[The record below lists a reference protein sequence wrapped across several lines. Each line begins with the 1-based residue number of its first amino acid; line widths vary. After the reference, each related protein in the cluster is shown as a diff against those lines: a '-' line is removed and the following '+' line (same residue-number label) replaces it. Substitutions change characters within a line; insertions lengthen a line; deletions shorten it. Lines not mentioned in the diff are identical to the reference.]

1 MSLVKKF
8 RELIETKTGS
18 ELNAW
23 IAEANH
29 SLIGELKSFAAGL
42 LSAIKSIENAIN
54 LHWSNGPVE
63 GNVNKLKTIKRQ
75 MYGRASFDLLRKRLV
90 LAPD

>member
-8 RELIETKTGS
+8 RELIENKTGS

-23 IAEANH
+23 IAEAKH
-29 SLIGELKSFAAGL
+29 SVIAEVKSFDKGL
-42 LSAIKSIENAIN
+42 LSDPQSIENAIN
-54 LHWSNGPVE
+54 LYWSNGPVE